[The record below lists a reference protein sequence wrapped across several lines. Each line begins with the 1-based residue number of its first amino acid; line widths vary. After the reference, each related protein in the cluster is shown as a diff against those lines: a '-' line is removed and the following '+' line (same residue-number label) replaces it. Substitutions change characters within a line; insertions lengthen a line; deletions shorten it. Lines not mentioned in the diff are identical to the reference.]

1 MNVYIRKVLL
11 ARRRCSVEQQAA
23 KQKYKNKRN
32 IHMQLG
38 EGPLGVLVLLPG
50 TLGEGLGISLV
61 SRKRKKK
68 NPASLTIMASSVAPL
83 LLACYSSIN
92 ITSLQI
98 QSSSNRCNEPNR
110 EGGSARLRINNTNL
124 TAGLEPIHQPVL
136 LLLG

>member
-1 MNVYIRKVLL
+1 MNVYTRQVLL
-11 ARRRCSVEQQAA
+11 ARRRCSVVQQAA

-68 NPASLTIMASSVAPL
+68 I
-83 LLACYSSIN
+83 
-92 ITSLQI
+92 LQ
-98 QSSSNRCNEPNR
+98 
-110 EGGSARLRINNTNL
+110 A
-124 TAGLEPIHQPVL
+124 
-136 LLLG
+136 